1 MPYPRTIAWDVSTAT
16 VPDALE
22 RYLIA
27 MADIYE
33 VSGISDEDQANFY
46 NHMRSTLSA
55 VGGIGTGRSV
65 PADPKPR
72 PRPAEALVRRWSEPG
87 HQPVRDGRR
96 I

>member
-16 VPDALE
+16 LPDALE

-55 VGGIGTGRSV
+55 ASV
-65 PADPKPR
+65 PASDAITMPPS
-72 PRPAEALVRRWSEPG
+72 P
-87 HQPVRDGRR
+87 
-96 I
+96 